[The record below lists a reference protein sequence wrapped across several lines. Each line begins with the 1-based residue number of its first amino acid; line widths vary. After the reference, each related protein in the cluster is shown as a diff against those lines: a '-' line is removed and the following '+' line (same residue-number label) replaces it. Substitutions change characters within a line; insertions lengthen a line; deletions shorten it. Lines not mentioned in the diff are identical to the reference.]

1 MAQRVLIFALS
12 AVYCARAA
20 FVAPA
25 PLAYGPAPVA
35 VVPGAQPYSFGYD
48 TRDEF
53 GTRQTRSE
61 VSNAAGAKIGSY
73 GYTDP
78 HGIYRQVNY
87 IADGAGFRAS
97 ISTNE
102 PGTSASA
109 TGSAL
114 YNAPTTYVA
123 PRPVAPIAPLAVAPA
138 PLALA
143 PAPLAAAPAPYL
155 APHQVHYHG

>member
-1 MAQRVLIFALS
+1 MHNKMPLVTWVSF
-12 AVYCARAA
+12 AVYTVAVPSSALLPHA
-20 FVAPA
+20 PLAVAPA
-25 PLAYGPAPVA
+25 PVAAVPAP
-35 VVPGAQPYSFGYD
+35 QPYSFGYD
-48 TRDEF
+48 TQDEF

-61 VSNAAGAKIGSY
+61 VSNAVGAKVGSY

-87 IADGAGFRAS
+87 IADAAGFRAS

-109 TGSAL
+109 TGAAL

-123 PRPVAPIAPLAVAPA
+123 PAPARIVATPIAPASPVLTPN
-138 PLALA
+138 
-143 PAPLAAAPAPYL
+143 
-155 APHQVHYHG
+155 QVHYHG

>member
-1 MAQRVLIFALS
+1 MK
-12 AVYCARAA
+12 
-20 FVAPA
+20 
-25 PLAYGPAPVA
+25 
-35 VVPGAQPYSFGYD
+35 PYSFGYD

-87 IADGAGFRAS
+87 IADAAGFRAS

-109 TGSAL
+109 TGAAL

-123 PRPVAPIAPLAVAPA
+123 PRPVAAIAPAPFAVAPAPVAVAPA
-138 PLALA
+138 PL
-143 PAPLAAAPAPYL
+143 L

>member
-1 MAQRVLIFALS
+1 MCHKLSVVTLMPVASLVVAISQAAVLA
-12 AVYCARAA
+12 
-20 FVAPA
+20 APA
-25 PLAYGPAPVA
+25 HLAVGHAPVA

-48 TRDEF
+48 TQDEF

-61 VSNAAGAKIGSY
+61 VSNSAGAKIGSY

-87 IADGAGFRAS
+87 IADAAGFRAS

-109 TGSAL
+109 TGAAL

-123 PRPVAPIAPLAVAPA
+123 PAPARVVAAPVAPA
-138 PLALA
+138 PLLA
-143 PAPLAAAPAPYL
+143 PN
-155 APHQVHYHG
+155 QVHYHG